1 MNDYKQTD
9 KYTWM
14 LQQFSADFEI
24 ALNEPSALLDLKDL
38 ILLQDKNLLDDIQ
51 KLGELARRLTDGSV
65 KIIEEYEKSEKGRL
79 NSYLEDLKSYY
90 EELVEELKEKEND

>member
-24 ALNEPSALLDLKDL
+24 ALNEPSAMLKLKD
-38 ILLQDKNLLDDIQ
+38 
-51 KLGELARRLTDGSV
+51 
-65 KIIEEYEKSEKGRL
+65 
-79 NSYLEDLKSYY
+79 
-90 EELVEELKEKEND
+90 

>member
-24 ALNEPSALLDLKDL
+24 ALNEPSRLLDLKEL
-38 ILLQDKNLLDDIQ
+38 ILSHDKNLLDDIQ
-51 KLGELARRLTDGSV
+51 KLGELARRLIDGSA
-65 KIIEEYEKSEKGRL
+65 KIIEER
-79 NSYLEDLKSYY
+79 D
-90 EELVEELKEKEND
+90 

>member
-38 ILLQDKNLLDDIQ
+38 ILLQDENLLDDIQ

-65 KIIEEYEKSEKGRL
+65 KIIEEYDRSEKG
-79 NSYLEDLKSYY
+79 
-90 EELVEELKEKEND
+90 EEQ

>member
-1 MNDYKQTD
+1 MNGYKQTD

-24 ALNEPSALLDLKDL
+24 ALNEPSAMLDLKDL
-38 ILLQDKNLLDDIQ
+38 ISLQDKNLLDDIQ

-65 KIIEEYEKSEKGRL
+65 KIIEEYDRSEKG
-79 NSYLEDLKSYY
+79 
-90 EELVEELKEKEND
+90 EEQ

>member
-24 ALNEPSALLDLKDL
+24 ALNEPSVLLELKEL
-38 ILLQDKNLLDDIQ
+38 ILSRDKNILDDIK
-51 KLGELARRLTDGSV
+51 KLRELARRLTDGSA
-65 KIIEEYEKSEKGRL
+65 KILEEC
-79 NSYLEDLKSYY
+79 D
-90 EELVEELKEKEND
+90 

>member
-24 ALNEPSALLDLKDL
+24 ALNEPSAMLDLKDL

-51 KLGELARRLTDGSV
+51 TLGELARRLTDGSV
-65 KIIEEYEKSEKGRL
+65 KIIEEYDRSEKG
-79 NSYLEDLKSYY
+79 
-90 EELVEELKEKEND
+90 EEL

>member
-1 MNDYKQTD
+1 MSDYRQTD

-24 ALNEPSALLDLKDL
+24 ALNEPSAMLKLKEL
-38 ILLQDKNLLDDIQ
+38 ILSNDKNLLDDIQ

-65 KIIEEYEKSEKGRL
+65 KIIEEYDRSKEL
-79 NSYLEDLKSYY
+79 SYIDLQKILEG
-90 EELVEELKEKEND
+90 EEQ

>member
-24 ALNEPSALLDLKDL
+24 ALDEPSEILKLKEL
-38 ILLQDKNLLDDIQ
+38 ILSHDKNLLDDIQ

-65 KIIEEYEKSEKGRL
+65 KIIEEYNRSEIR
-79 NSYLEDLKSYY
+79 
-90 EELVEELKEKEND
+90 KEQ

>member
-1 MNDYKQTD
+1 MNDYKKTD

-24 ALNEPSALLDLKDL
+24 ALNEPSAILELKEL

-65 KIIEEYEKSEKGRL
+65 KIIEEG
-79 NSYLEDLKSYY
+79 D
-90 EELVEELKEKEND
+90 

>member
-14 LQQFSADFEI
+14 LQHFSADFEI
-24 ALNEPSALLDLKDL
+24 ALNEPSALLYLKDL
-38 ILLQDKNLLDDIQ
+38 ILLHDENLLDDIK

-65 KIIEEYEKSEKGRL
+65 KIIEEYEKSEKG
-79 NSYLEDLKSYY
+79 
-90 EELVEELKEKEND
+90 EEQ